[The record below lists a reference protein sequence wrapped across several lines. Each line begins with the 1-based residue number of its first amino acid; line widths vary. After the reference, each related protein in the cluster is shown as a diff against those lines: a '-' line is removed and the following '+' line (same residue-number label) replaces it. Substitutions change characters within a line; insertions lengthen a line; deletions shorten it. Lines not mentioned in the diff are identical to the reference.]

1 MGSSGLVFSPL
12 SIVLAAVFCAAGGSK
27 LAGAPAMRQTAAHL
41 RISPA
46 TDKLVG
52 ALELAA
58 VAALIVGFWAV
69 GLAIAASA
77 GLVLLMLGAVLA
89 HRRVDDQLGRYMPAL
104 VLGLLAA
111 GNVVLL
117 TVS

>member
-1 MGSSGLVFSPL
+1 MTTTGLVFSPL

-27 LAGAPAMRQTAAHL
+27 LAGAPVMRQTAAHL

-58 VAALIVGFWAV
+58 VAALIIGFWAV

-77 GLVLLMLGAVLA
+77 GLVLLMFGAVLA
-89 HRRVDDQLGRYMPAL
+89 HRRVHDQLGRYMPAL

-111 GNVVLL
+111 ANVVLL
-117 TVS
+117 VLA